1 MDKAILKQYRDL
13 LREKPKLEADIEK
26 YRKKLDG
33 LPAIPGVVKKSR
45 DDFPYLEQWVPV
57 EADCEKAVNYKRV
70 IAAKK
75 YRLSLCNRLIPEIEE
90 FIANIPDS
98 VTRQV
103 FEKVYI
109 DGMTYEEAGRELNY
123 SKEAIYKR
131 VNRHFEKCTQSTQES
146 ML

>member
-13 LREKPKLEADIEK
+13 LREKPKLEADIER
-26 YRKKLDG
+26 YRKKLDE
-33 LPAIPGVVKKSR
+33 LPSVPGIVKKSR

-90 FIANIPDS
+90 FIASIPDS

-109 DGMTYEEAGRELNY
+109 DGMTYEATGEEVGY
-123 SKEAIYKR
+123 SKQG
-131 VNRHFEKCTQSTQES
+131 VQKCIDTNTGKSGQSGQES
-146 ML
+146 VL